1 MSSVQT
7 KTALQNMQWQWGQ
20 IKPYFQELLSWNL
33 TSATVVEWLA
43 GWTRLK
49 EFLNE
54 TYWRLYVAI
63 TVDTSDQI
71 AQEQYHIFLDET
83 FPLAQSADYRLKR
96 KLLESGVI
104 PMGLDVPLRN
114 VRAEVE
120 LHSEA
125 NIPLL
130 AEEIKLSAIYDQII
144 GAQTVY
150 WQGKELTLTQLFLL
164 QQSQDR
170 AVREEAWRAAA
181 ARQLADREAINELW
195 VKLME
200 VRGKLAA
207 NLKLPDYR
215 AYRWKQLLRH
225 DFTPQDCYHFH
236 RSIANVAV
244 PAAWRIDEKRR
255 RQLGLDSLRPWDL
268 EVDPLNRPPLR
279 PFRTTAELVEKTT
292 RVFEFIDPQ
301 LASYFKIMQQEGLL
315 DLENRKNK
323 APGGY
328 CTEFQTVRRPFIFMN
343 CVGIHDDVLTLLHE
357 GGHSFH
363 VFETAHLPYAIQLQ
377 IPVEFMEMAATTMEY
392 IGDWYY
398 ETDFAGFYS
407 PVEAA
412 RAREEHLKRD
422 IRFLPYMAVVDAFQ
436 HWAYRNHHEAS
447 KPANC
452 DATWAKL
459 WKRYMIGEDWSGL
472 DDEMVTGWQRR
483 LHLIQSPF
491 YYVDY
496 GLAQIGATQVWRNA
510 LKDQAGAIAAY
521 RRALSLGGTVTLP
534 QLFAA
539 AGGRLGFDTATLRQ
553 SVSLMEDTLDWL
565 STIR

>member
-1 MSSVQT
+1 MKTQT
-7 KTALQNMQWQWGQ
+7 PNSALQTMQWQWGQ
-20 IKPYFQELLSWNL
+20 IKPYFQELNSWNL

-43 GWTRLK
+43 EWTRLK

-54 TYWRLYVAI
+54 TYWRLYVAV

-71 AQEQYHIFLDET
+71 AQDQYHIFLDET
-83 FPLAQSADYRLKR
+83 YPLAQAADYRLKR
-96 KLLESGVI
+96 KLLDSGVI
-104 PMGLDVPLRN
+104 PMGLDTAIRN
-114 VRAEVE
+114 IRAEVE
-120 LHSEA
+120 LYHEA
-125 NIPLL
+125 NLPLL
-130 AEEIKLSAIYDQII
+130 GEEIKLSAIYDQII
-144 GAQTVY
+144 GAQTVNRHG
-150 WQGKELTLTQLFLL
+150 QETTITQLFLI
-164 QQSQDR
+164 QQSHNRDE
-170 AVREEAWRAAA
+170 REEAWRVTAK
-181 ARQLADREAINELW
+181 RQMADREAINDLW
-195 VKLME
+195 VKLMA
-200 VRGKLAA
+200 VRGKMAA
-207 NLKLPDYR
+207 NLGLPDYR

-268 EVDPLNRPPLR
+268 EVDPLDRPPLR
-279 PFRTTAELVEKTT
+279 PFKTIDELVEKVT
-292 RVFEFIDPQ
+292 RIFNFIDPQ
-301 LASYFKIMQQEGLL
+301 LAQYFKTMQSEGLL
-315 DLENRKNK
+315 DLDNRKNK

-363 VFETAHLPYAIQLQ
+363 VFETAHLPYAMQLQ
-377 IPVEFMEMAATTMEY
+377 IPVEFMEMAAMTMEY

-398 ETDFAGFYS
+398 DEAYAGFYTTA
-407 PVEAA
+407 EAA
-412 RAREEHLKRD
+412 CAREEHIKRD
-422 IRFLPYMAVVDAFQ
+422 IRFWPYMAVVDAFQ
-436 HWAYRNHHEAS
+436 HWAYRNHSEAS

-452 DATWAKL
+452 DAAWAKL
-459 WKRYMIGEDWSGL
+459 WKRYMVGEDWSGL
-472 DDEMVTGWQRR
+472 EEEMVTGWQRR

-491 YYVDY
+491 YYIDY
-496 GLAQIGATQVWRNA
+496 GLAQVGATQVWRNA
-510 LKDQAGAIAAY
+510 VTDQNQAIAAY

-565 STIR
+565 GGFS